1 MLNED
6 LSIFF
11 DVEGFAETATIGGA
25 TYPCIFDDSYSLM
38 GIGSDGRQITA
49 CFKSSDI
56 AQANVKHK
64 TSLTIR
70 CKSYTVKSVQPTGD
84 GKLTDLELN
93 EA

>member
-11 DVEGFAETATIGGA
+11 DEEGFAETATIGDA

-38 GIGSDGRQITA
+38 GIGSDGRQIIA

-56 AQANVKHK
+56 ALANVRHK
-64 TSLTIR
+64 TPLTIR
-70 CKSYTVKSVQPTGD
+70 GKSYTVKSVQPTGD